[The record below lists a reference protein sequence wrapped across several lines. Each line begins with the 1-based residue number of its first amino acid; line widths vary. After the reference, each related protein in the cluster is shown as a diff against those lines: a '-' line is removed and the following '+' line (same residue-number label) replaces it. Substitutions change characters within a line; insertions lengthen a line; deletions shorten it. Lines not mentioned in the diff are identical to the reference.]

1 MRPNQTKLKRI
12 VYKAFGVSMLDGL
25 DNFRDFAG
33 SYYIVE
39 KESPLF
45 ADLMKF
51 HDLELTF
58 LKVKL
63 ILQTLQEHVHK
74 DPGGVNFYSNF
85 VNVMKPFV
93 KDSFAQ
99 MTMKE
104 QLQMEFAIVCD
115 L

>member
-1 MRPNQTKLKRI
+1 
-12 VYKAFGVSMLDGL
+12 MLDGL